1 MTNQTATDEDSVKNA
16 QALSI
21 MKAQC
26 NHMLTLGRF
35 WQWNLK
41 FQLTKKEN
49 FVSIIFN

>member
-1 MTNQTATDEDSVKNA
+1 MTNQTTTDEDSVTFA
-16 QALSI
+16 QALRI

-26 NHMLTLGRF
+26 NHMLTLGPF

-49 FVSIIFN
+49 LVSIIFN